1 MQLRVRLNREINQ
14 ISDQRSFS
22 AVYVER
28 ATEFEENAV
37 FQVSSKR
44 PLSPNDAR
52 FTRSHSKRLAIV
64 YSSSYRVTPSASSWL
79 SFTVHKDNL
88 SRIRDCRRSAT
99 VIPGDG
105 QTTATYGQA
114 LYLLPWNLAGSLSE
128 QVDCT
133 FDAESRQPNR
143 PARGI
148 PSSTARNYCTP
159 FVRSRVILSE
169 SGFIYGSG

>member
-52 FTRSHSKRLAIV
+52 FTRSHSK
-64 YSSSYRVTPSASSWL
+64 SG
-79 SFTVHKDNL
+79 
-88 SRIRDCRRSAT
+88 DC
-99 VIPGDG
+99 VLF
-105 QTTATYGQA
+105 Q
-114 LYLLPWNLAGSLSE
+114 LPRYTICL
-128 QVDCT
+128 
-133 FDAESRQPNR
+133 
-143 PARGI
+143 
-148 PSSTARNYCTP
+148 
-159 FVRSRVILSE
+159 FVAQFH
-169 SGFIYGSG
+169 GPQG